1 MSKIAYLLE
10 KDLDRYIGLQEV
22 TSLNTISDVATL
34 VEVFEE
40 TVKEVSYKLFLR
52 CSRW

>member
-22 TSLNTISDVATL
+22 ISLNTVSDVAT
-34 VEVFEE
+34 
-40 TVKEVSYKLFLR
+40 
-52 CSRW
+52 